1 MRQCVSGDGFL
12 HETVEAHTPGLDD
25 VAFSIPPRSPRSGAR
40 GDVADSLADAA
51 QTQGRPSPA
60 LSGHTG
66 RHRVGCGRPSP
77 SLRAHRRRAPRGTRT
92 PQVGAAS
99 PRADR
104 VIIDHENR
112 AWADGGGGHS
122 KGYFPLDSKTDP
134 CEPSAQCVRSCSAR
148 GKHGG
153 ESVLCD
159 RVADGL
165 ATGTAVE
172 RRSRRHY
179 IARSGRS
186 LRMIKAPITVPSRR
200 VHRTHR
206 VARSQRNGPDD
217 LLRGSG
223 CSLSGQ
229 PRRVVGFAGGP
240 KQALA
245 RLCPCEP
252 VTLHGRRLAAQHER
266 PTSEVQRLSELQ
278 DHGSAVLDRFPA
290 GRTSGII
297 GEGVGGQSR
306 GGQGGGYR
314 RTMLKAR
321 G

>member
-1 MRQCVSGDGFL
+1 M
-12 HETVEAHTPGLDD
+12 
-25 VAFSIPPRSPRSGAR
+25 
-40 GDVADSLADAA
+40 
-51 QTQGRPSPA
+51 
-60 LSGHTG
+60 
-66 RHRVGCGRPSP
+66 
-77 SLRAHRRRAPRGTRT
+77 
-92 PQVGAAS
+92 
-99 PRADR
+99 
-104 VIIDHENR
+104 
-112 AWADGGGGHS
+112 
-122 KGYFPLDSKTDP
+122 
-134 CEPSAQCVRSCSAR
+134 
-148 GKHGG
+148 
-153 ESVLCD
+153 
-159 RVADGL
+159 L
-165 ATGTAVE
+165 AT
-172 RRSRRHY
+172 SR
-179 IARSGRS
+179 
-186 LRMIKAPITVPSRR
+186 TQVPSRR

-223 CSLSGQ
+223 CSLTGQ

-306 GGQGGGYR
+306 GGHGGWLPPPLLVPRENMTASRAWGR
-314 RTMLKAR
+314 SQSSLNSVTIHRAVWCSWVPLSACQ
-321 G
+321 